1 MLHLQHPDWILC
13 WSFIL
18 ELLLVLQIDPM
29 LKLSELICN
38 QIVVC
43 LIHIENVLFFLNGKT
58 LLLQEQWLLKIGS
71 IGFFKYIYYY
81 KVMMKATRGRS
92 VSSVSFHLVLPQMI
106 WLGQHWSQRHRMRGL
121 LTLCIP
127 LSWLQASLTQPSLT
141 QRPPLQPQP
150 STPRWGTNRCVSFFP
165 FLFKHPHLNSVR
177 LMPTLWYNADY
188 HNLKF
193 MILAQVLISVCP
205 FNL

>member
-1 MLHLQHPDWILC
+1 MLIFYTRAPISFANWPNAKVKRANLQSNC
-13 WSFIL
+13 S
-18 ELLLVLQIDPM
+18 
-29 LKLSELICN
+29 LSDSHRKC
-38 QIVVC
+38 
-43 LIHIENVLFFLNGKT
+43 LFFCFLKGKT

-81 KVMMKATRGRS
+81 YYKAMMKATRGRS

-150 STPRWGTNRCVSFFP
+150 STPRWGTNRCVSFFLS
-165 FLFKHPHLNSVR
+165 FSF
-177 LMPTLWYNADY
+177 
-188 HNLKF
+188 
-193 MILAQVLISVCP
+193 
-205 FNL
+205 